1 MNELSIF
8 DSLFN
13 DCMENAF
20 GFSGKRVFAP
30 KVDVTESEKSY
41 TIEME
46 LPGRD
51 EKSVDIQIEK
61 GVLTISSKSEENS
74 GSGVPDGKAE
84 KVKAVDGKAE
94 KTEKSSEDDG
104 GKENAVEN
112 RKKTEGRKYLVRERK
127 VFEFSRS
134 FSLPEDV
141 DEENASA
148 SFRNGILSV
157 ILPRKEKPLP
167 KKISV
172 KVA

>member
-20 GFSGKRVFAP
+20 GYSRKHVSAP

-41 TIEME
+41 NIEME

-51 EKSVDIQIEK
+51 EKNVDIQIEK
-61 GVLTISSKSEENS
+61 GVLTISSKTEENTEIADRKKSEKREKPEKIEAEKNASETENAEKKSEE
-74 GSGVPDGKAE
+74 
-84 KVKAVDGKAE
+84 
-94 KTEKSSEDDG
+94 T
-104 GKENAVEN
+104 
-112 RKKTEGRKYLVRERK
+112 RKYLVRERR

-134 FSLPEDV
+134 FSLPDDV
-141 DEENASA
+141 DEEKASA

>member
-74 GSGVPDGKAE
+74 GSGAPDGKPE
-84 KVKAVDGKAE
+84 NVKAE
-94 KTEKSSEDDG
+94 KPEKSF
-104 GKENAVEN
+104 ENEN
-112 RKKTEGRKYLVRERK
+112 RKEDRKYLVRERK

>member
-74 GSGVPDGKAE
+74 GSGVPDGKPE
-84 KVKAVDGKAE
+84 NVKAEDGKAE
-94 KTEKSSEDDG
+94 KPEKSSE
-104 GKENAVEN
+104 NEN
-112 RKKTEGRKYLVRERK
+112 RKEDRKYLVRERK

>member
-74 GSGVPDGKAE
+74 GSGAPDGKPE
-84 KVKAVDGKAE
+84 NVKAE
-94 KTEKSSEDDG
+94 KPEKSSE
-104 GKENAVEN
+104 NEN
-112 RKKTEGRKYLVRERK
+112 RKEDRKYLVRERK

-141 DEENASA
+141 DDENASA

>member
-84 KVKAVDGKAE
+84 NVKAEDGKAE
-94 KTEKSSEDDG
+94 KTEKPSE
-104 GKENAVEN
+104 NEN
-112 RKKTEGRKYLVRERK
+112 RKEDRKYLVRERK

>member
-84 KVKAVDGKAE
+84 NVKAEDGKAE
-94 KTEKSSEDDG
+94 KPEKSSED
-104 GKENAVEN
+104 EN
-112 RKKTEGRKYLVRERK
+112 RKEDRKYLVRERK